1 MKPINE
7 GRLQV
12 LLDYIS
18 NYQKDNGK
26 SPSYRTIQADLGYST
41 VSLVAKDVGLLK
53 SRGWI
58 ESDSDS
64 SGIAIP
70 VKLRNEGTINAAIVG
85 ACPCGEPITAIE
97 NIEAT
102 VSLPVEIFGKEE
114 HIILRATGRSMINC
128 GIFNGDLMVVR
139 VQSTANIGDI
149 VVARVNGEDA
159 TAKVLAQKDGQYYL
173 KPANDE
179 IDAKGNRK
187 YKDIYPE
194 GEWDIIG
201 VVDNVIHA
209 PRVDIRL

>member
-7 GRLQV
+7 GRLQTLV
-12 LLDYIS
+12 EYIS
-18 NYQKDNGK
+18 TYQRENGK
-26 SPSYRTIQADLGYST
+26 SPSYRKIQADLGYT
-41 VSLVAKDVGLLK
+41 TLSLVAKDVGMLK

-58 ESDSDS
+58 ESDSS
-64 SGIAIP
+64 FGIATP
-70 VKLRNEGTINAAIVG
+70 VNLRSEGTINVPIVG
-85 ACPCGEPITAIE
+85 ACPCGEPITAVE

-139 VQSTANIGDI
+139 VQSSANVGDI
-149 VVARVNGEDA
+149 VIARVNGEDA
-159 TAKVLAQKDGQYYL
+159 TAKILAQEDGQYYL

-179 IDAKGNRK
+179 VDSKGNRK

-201 VVDNVIHA
+201 VVDNVIHS
-209 PRVDIRL
+209 PKVDIRL